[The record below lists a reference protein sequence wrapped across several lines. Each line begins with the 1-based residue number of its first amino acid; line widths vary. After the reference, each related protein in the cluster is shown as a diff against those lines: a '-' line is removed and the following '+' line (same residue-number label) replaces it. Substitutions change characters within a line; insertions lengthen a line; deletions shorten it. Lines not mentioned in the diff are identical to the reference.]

1 MEREEFREILLQSLG
16 GIRGGKPVRLTLV
29 KPRNELLLKKL
40 KEMQYIDT
48 RSVPF
53 QNFSLRFFAF
63 THRVMNDIS
72 CSGT

>member
-40 KEMQYIDT
+40 KEMQFIGIASIVFY
-48 RSVPF
+48 R
-53 QNFSLRFFAF
+53 
-63 THRVMNDIS
+63 
-72 CSGT
+72 